1 MAKQNKKFVPTEA
14 VETTEDTAAVVET
27 TVAVE
32 APAVEVSDTAT
43 VVVEEVVEP
52 VVVTE
57 TAITEEP
64 VVQKEEADVV
74 VQETK
79 PEHYIVAYM
88 RTYESS
94 MAPNVPQTDQRI
106 ATIQSNLYRNLMN
119 FINRSE
125 YEEFRPN
132 FSGVLDIIRENK
144 LGSFNTTMFWRGR
157 ESLPLP
163 PSDRKAFVRLLNLLT
178 VMTTS
183 ANRKEALAQLR
194 IEYVTQFGFTEKG
207 RNNIMQ
213 FLNIS

>member
-1 MAKQNKKFVPTEA
+1 MTKQNKKFVPTKAGEKVEDTAAA
-14 VETTEDTAAVVET
+14 VETTVV
-27 TVAVE
+27 VE
-32 APAVEVSDTAT
+32 APVVEVSDTAT
-43 VVVEEVVEP
+43 VVVEKVVEP

-57 TAITEEP
+57 TAIAEEP

-74 VQETK
+74 AQETK

-106 ATIQSNLYRNLMN
+106 ATTQSNLYRNLMN

-132 FSGVLDIIRENK
+132 FSSVLDIIRENK

-157 ESLPLP
+157 ENLPLP